1 MTNSKILIS
10 ALCLLGLGLV
20 GCAAQQPVEPTTSGE
35 EQGVQG
41 AQPGEAAPSAAPEG
55 EAAPTDTAPADA
67 AVEAPE
73 HVVHF
78 AFDSS
83 SLDDESRRIIEAN
96 AAYLSA
102 NPQARVTLEGHTD
115 ERGTREYN
123 LALGER
129 RAQSVERALRAGGI
143 ASNRISTVSFGEEK
157 PVTPGQGEDAWSQNR
172 RVEFVYR

>member
-1 MTNSKILIS
+1 MTKSKILIS

-20 GCAAQQPVEPTTSGE
+20 GCAAQQTEPSTSGE

-41 AQPGEAAPSAAPEG
+41 AEPSGAAPSAGAEG
-55 EAAPTDTAPADA
+55 EAGTDGAPADA
-67 AVEAPE
+67 QSLERVI
-73 HVVHF
+73 HF

-83 SLDDESRRIIEAN
+83 ALDEESRGIIKAN
-96 AAYLSA
+96 AAYLAA

-157 PVTPGQGEDAWSQNR
+157 PVAPGQGEQAWGQNR

>member
-1 MTNSKILIS
+1 MTKSKILIS

-20 GCAAQQPVEPTTSGE
+20 GCAAQQPVEPSTSGE

-41 AQPGEAAPSAAPEG
+41 AQPSGAAPSATPEG
-55 EAAPTDTAPADA
+55 AAGAADGAPADA
-67 AVEAPE
+67 ASLERVI
-73 HVVHF
+73 HF

-83 SLDDESRRIIEAN
+83 SLDDESRGIIKAN
-96 AAYLSA
+96 AAYLAA

-157 PVTPGQGEDAWSQNR
+157 PVAPGQGEQAWGQNR

>member
-1 MTNSKILIS
+1 MTKSKILIS
-10 ALCLLGLGLV
+10 ALCLVALGLV
-20 GCAAQQPVEPTTSGE
+20 GCAGQQPAEPSTSGE

-41 AQPGEAAPSAAPEG
+41 AQPSGAAPSGEG
-55 EAAPTDTAPADA
+55 QAGAADA
-67 AVEAPE
+67 ASLQR
-73 HVVHF
+73 VVYF

-83 SLDDESRRIIEAN
+83 AVDEESRQVIKAN
-96 AAYLSA
+96 ADYLAA

-129 RAQSVERALRAGGI
+129 RSQSVERALRAGGV

-157 PVTPGQGEDAWSQNR
+157 PVAPGQGEQAWGQNR

>member
-1 MTNSKILIS
+1 MTKSKILIS
-10 ALCLLGLGLV
+10 ACLLALGLV
-20 GCAAQQPVEPTTSGE
+20 GCAAQQPAEPSISGE
-35 EQGVQG
+35 EQGVEG
-41 AQPGEAAPSAAPEG
+41 AQPSAAAPEG
-55 EAAPTDTAPADA
+55 AAEAAPADA
-67 AVEAPE
+67 QSLQRLVY
-73 HVVHF
+73 F

-83 SLDDESRRIIEAN
+83 AVDAESRSVIEAN
-96 AAYLSA
+96 AAYLAA

-129 RAQSVERALRAGGI
+129 RAQSVERVLRSGGI

-157 PVTPGQGEDAWSQNR
+157 PVAPGQGEQAWGQNR

>member
-1 MTNSKILIS
+1 MTKSKILIT
-10 ALCLLGLGLV
+10 ALCLIGLGLV
-20 GCAAQQPVEPTTSGE
+20 GCAAQQPAEPTTSGE

-41 AQPGEAAPSAAPEG
+41 AQPSGAEPGAVPEG
-55 EAAPTDTAPADA
+55 EAGAEGAPVDA
-67 AVEAPE
+67 ASLER
-73 HVVHF
+73 VVHF

-96 AAYLSA
+96 AAYLAA

-129 RAQSVERALRAGGI
+129 RAQSVERTLRTAGI

-157 PVTPGQGEDAWSQNR
+157 PVAPGQGEQAWAQNR
-172 RVEFVYR
+172 RVEFIYR

>member
-1 MTNSKILIS
+1 MTKSKILIS
-10 ALCLLGLGLV
+10 ALCLVALGLV
-20 GCAAQQPVEPTTSGE
+20 GCAGQQPVEPSTSGE

-41 AQPGEAAPSAAPEG
+41 AQPSGTEPSAAPEG
-55 EAAPTDTAPADA
+55 EAGAAD
-67 AVEAPE
+67 VESLQRI
-73 HVVHF
+73 VYF

-83 SLDDESRRIIEAN
+83 AIDDESRQVIQAN
-96 AAYLSA
+96 AAYLAA

-129 RAQSVERALRAGGI
+129 RAQSVERALRAGGV

-157 PVTPGQGEDAWSQNR
+157 PVAPGQGEQAWGQNR